1 MQIEVKGR
9 NLQVTEELRE
19 LCEKRFQKIGKQ
31 VSDLAVLQV
40 ELCEERN
47 PKNPVSQVAEVT
59 LHLKRQTLR
68 AREVSRDMSHAI
80 NLAADDLAR
89 QVKRHREKRAGRR
102 DRSTG
107 ADRTI
112 PPGLPPDTAGGEYAA
127 TA

>member
-31 VSDLAVLQV
+31 VSELAVLQV

-68 AREVSRDMSHAI
+68 AREVSRDMAHAI

-89 QVKRHREKRAGRR
+89 QVKRHREKRTGRR
-102 DRSTG
+102 DRSTV
-107 ADRTI
+107 ADYI
-112 PPGLPPDTAGGEYAA
+112 VPPETAGGEYAA
-127 TA
+127 PAA

>member
-1 MQIEVKGR
+1 VQIEVKGR

-68 AREVSRDMSHAI
+68 AREVSRDMTHAI
-80 NLAADDLAR
+80 NLASEDMAR
-89 QVKRHREKRAGRR
+89 QVKRHREKRTDRR
-102 DRSTG
+102 DRSKV
-107 ADRTI
+107 AEFVV
-112 PPGLPPDTAGGEYAA
+112 PPVMPPDTAAGDWAA
-127 TA
+127 PA

>member
-59 LHLKRQTLR
+59 LHLKGSTLR
-68 AREVSRDMSHAI
+68 AREVSRDLAHAI
-80 NLAADDLAR
+80 NLVADDMAR
-89 QVKRHREKRAGRR
+89 QVKRHRDKRTGRR
-102 DRSTG
+102 DGRSV
-107 ADRTI
+107 ADMVI
-112 PPGLPPDTAGGEYAA
+112 PPDTAGGEYAA
-127 TA
+127 PAA

>member
-68 AREVSRDMSHAI
+68 AREVSRDMAHAI
-80 NLAADDLAR
+80 NLVAEDLAR
-89 QVKRHREKRAGRR
+89 QVKRHRDKRTGRR
-102 DRSTG
+102 DGRSLT
-107 ADRTI
+107 DIVI
-112 PPGLPPDTAGGEYAA
+112 PPEPAGGEYAA
-127 TA
+127 PA